1 MCLGIPAQ
9 IVAIPDPENDIATV
23 DVSGVT
29 RDVSIRLL
37 ADEPVGVGDWVLV
50 HVGFAM
56 SKIDEAEAALT
67 LDQIRRLGQPYRDEM
82 DAFAETAIR

>member
-9 IVAIPDPENDIATV
+9 IVAIPDPDHDIATV
-23 DVSGVT
+23 DVDGVT
-29 RDVSIRLL
+29 RDISIRLL
-37 ADEPVGVGDWVLV
+37 VDEDVKPGDWVLV

-56 SKIDEAEAALT
+56 SVIDEREAALT
-67 LDQIRRLGQPYRDEM
+67 LDQVRKLGQPYADEM